1 MNQTYKLAAGLVA
14 ALGLGIAVTSAN
26 ADPGQMAAGMGPYMQ
41 GGAQYGAMAGGRHGA
56 WGQGM
61 TGGPRQGVMGG
72 AAGQG
77 VGQQLT
83 TPEERS
89 ALIEKMRNA
98 ATLEERVK
106 IAEEHRAEVDRRAR
120 EKGITLPAHR
130 GPHAGF
136 GPRTGAAP
144 QGPATN

>member
-1 MNQTYKLAAGLVA
+1 
-14 ALGLGIAVTSAN
+14 
-26 ADPGQMAAGMGPYMQ
+26 
-41 GGAQYGAMAGGRHGA
+41 
-56 WGQGM
+56 
-61 TGGPRQGVMGG
+61 MGG